1 MACQFHPAALEDFE
15 AINVIINHSC
25 KALKAVLLVSSD
37 AVAAQFRVCQ
47 AVTAS
52 IHWKL
57 ISQIGKDKHKVEYS
71 STVRV
76 HNNRLNV

>member
-1 MACQFHPAALEDFE
+1 MACRIHPGTLEDFE

-47 AVTAS
+47 AVTAC

-57 ISQIGKDKHKVEYS
+57 TAWIGKDKHEVQ
-71 STVRV
+71 
-76 HNNRLNV
+76 